1 MEANEPLAFGGAD
14 GDPKALANILD
25 ERPRAA
31 LERRPELHAVARRVI
46 AILEPLDPP
55 ARLRVIRAAAI
66 LLELDATI
74 VGVYP

>member
-1 MEANEPLAFGGAD
+1 MEAANEPLAFGGSD
-14 GDPKALANILD
+14 GPTPA
-25 ERPRAA
+25 PTAA
-31 LERRPELHAVARRVI
+31 LERRPELHAVARKVI